1 MKQDKT
7 KLIKMADL
15 LKSISNET
23 KLCVI
28 MQLMQTPEKNVS
40 QLIEDAQC
48 NQSLLSHHL
57 KDMRAK
63 GILESRKEGKNCY
76 YKLKNQALGEVVKNL
91 YSIENNK

>member
-1 MKQDKT
+1 
-7 KLIKMADL
+7 MADL

>member
-57 KDMRAK
+57 KDMRTK

>member
-1 MKQDKT
+1 
-7 KLIKMADL
+7 MADL

-57 KDMRAK
+57 KDMRTK